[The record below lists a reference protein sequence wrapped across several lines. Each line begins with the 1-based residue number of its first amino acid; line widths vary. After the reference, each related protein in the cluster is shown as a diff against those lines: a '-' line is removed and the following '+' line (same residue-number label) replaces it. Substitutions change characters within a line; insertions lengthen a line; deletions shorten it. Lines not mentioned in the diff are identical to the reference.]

1 MKLKL
6 KNPILFFDIESTGL
20 NIATDRIVEIS
31 VVKVHPDGEVE
42 TKTRRINP
50 TIPISPEAQAVHGI
64 SDEDVKDC
72 PTFKQVAKS
81 LAQWMSGCDIAGYNS
96 TKFDIPLL
104 AEEFLRADVPDFD
117 FRKRKLVDVQTIFHK
132 MEPRNLKAAYRFYCN
147 QELENAHAA
156 EADTLATYEVLKG
169 QLDRYPELKN
179 DTTFLANFST
189 MQRHVDYAG
198 RLIYGDN
205 DEPVISFGKHK
216 GKTARAVYFSEPSY
230 FAWIDNGD
238 FTLDTKRQFSL
249 LKAQFEAEKKAA
261 SAESRKTTTVI
272 PKTKGYT
279 PFETLGDLFSQE
291 KD

>member
-104 AEEFLRADVPDFD
+104 AEEFLRADVADFD

-132 MEPRNLKAAYRFYCN
+132 MEQRTLSAAYKFYCGKT
-147 QELENAHAA
+147 LENAHSA
-156 EADTLATYEVLKG
+156 EADTLATYEILMA
-169 QLDRYPELKN
+169 QLDKYPDVLQN
-179 DTTFLANFST
+179 DVEFLSQYSSFS
-189 MQRHVDYAG
+189 RNVDYAG
-198 RLIYGDN
+198 RMVYDEAGREVFNFGRYKGMLVADVLQRDPGYYG
-205 DEPVISFGKHK
+205 
-216 GKTARAVYFSEPSY
+216 
-230 FAWIDNGD
+230 WMMNGD
-238 FTLDTKRQFSL
+238 FPLNTKQKLTEVRLRSL
-249 LKAQFEAEKKAA
+249 KE
-261 SAESRKTTTVI
+261 
-272 PKTKGYT
+272 
-279 PFETLGDLFSQE
+279 
-291 KD
+291 